1 MKNKIDSHNTS
12 DNRHSVYADIANL
25 VEEDNTLKI
34 HKYFRG
40 TNINFLM
47 KLFTKSCLENII
59 SYEYTGENV
68 KESIR
73 KYGYS
78 MRPINRIVIDN
89 KLNEHKG
96 EI

>member
-1 MKNKIDSHNTS
+1 MKDKIDSHNTS
-12 DNRHSVYADIANL
+12 DNWHSVYADIANL

-34 HKYFRG
+34 YKYFRG
-40 TNINFLM
+40 ININFLM
-47 KLFTKSCLENII
+47 KLFTKNYLENII
-59 SYEYTGENV
+59 RYEYTGENV